1 MEFLATRIKGAVHIL
16 PAVHADSRGFFLE
29 SYTLRDFEKAGI
41 PAHFIQDNHSM
52 SVETGVLRGLHLQH
66 PPFAQSKLVRVIRG
80 SIVDVIVDVRK
91 GSPTYGQSE
100 SFELTERN
108 FSMLFVPPGCAHGF
122 CTVLPKTEVLY
133 KVDNYYSP
141 QHEAGIIWN
150 DPELSIR
157 WPTDNPVLSD
167 RDKKWPLF
175 KDFVSP

>member
-1 MEFLATRIKGAVHIL
+1 MEFLATRIKGVVHIL
-16 PAVHADSRGFFLE
+16 PTVHADSRGFFLE

-41 PAHFIQDNHSM
+41 PARFIQDNHSM
-52 SVETGVLRGLHLQH
+52 SVETGVLRGLHLQY
-66 PPFAQSKLVRVIRG
+66 PPFAQSKLIRVIRG
-80 SIVDVIVDVRK
+80 SIIDVIVDVRK

-100 SFELTERN
+100 SFELTERD

-122 CTVLPKTEVLY
+122 FTILPKTEVLY

-150 DPELSIR
+150 DPDLAIR
-157 WPTDNPVLSD
+157 WPTDNPVLSE